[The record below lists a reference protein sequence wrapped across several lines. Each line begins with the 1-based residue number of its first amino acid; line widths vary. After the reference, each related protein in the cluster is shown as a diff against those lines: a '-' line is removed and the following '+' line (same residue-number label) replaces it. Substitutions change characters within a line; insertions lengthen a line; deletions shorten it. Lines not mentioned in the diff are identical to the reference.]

1 MLMEFG
7 RVFDGAVQF
16 IDGVL
21 VVVRRLLARGMRVLV
36 RMGVL
41 MSVRVDRSISM
52 LVLMGMDV
60 RVSTL
65 VSDFRRHRV
74 VLLFGR

>member
-7 RVFDGAVQF
+7 HEFGGAVQF

-36 RMGVL
+36 QMGVL

-52 LVLMGMDV
+52 PVLMGMDV
-60 RVSTL
+60 RVSML

>member
-7 RVFDGAVQF
+7 HVFGGAVQF
-16 IDGVL
+16 IDGVI
-21 VVVRRLLARGMRVLV
+21 VRRLLVRGMRVLV

-41 MSVRVDRSISM
+41 MSVRMDRSISM
-52 LVLMGMDV
+52 LVLIGMDV
-60 RVSTL
+60 RVSMS

-74 VLLFGR
+74 VLLFGP